1 MNAKILGL
9 VGLALVATSGCSGDL
24 RRASPCFAWAESV
37 CKSAARCGVSTSV
50 SSDPDDCLSN
60 LSQQCNDN
68 YDEERL
74 STVEDCIEGLDDAE
88 CFSAVNTLVGIS
100 CQSVVSYGY
109 RVYNADGTEVPL
121 ATQPVTPPS
130 FFSP

>member
-9 VGLALVATSGCSGDL
+9 FGLALVASSSCSGDL
-24 RRASPCFAWAESV
+24 RRSSPCFAWAESV
-37 CKSAARCGVSTSV
+37 CKSAERCSVYTSV
-50 SSDPDDCLSN
+50 SSDLDDCISN
-60 LSQQCNDN
+60 LSQQCNDD

-74 STVEDCIEGLDDAE
+74 SSVEDCIDGLEGVE
-88 CFSAVNTLVGIS
+88 CPSAVSTLVGIS
-100 CQSVVSYGY
+100 CQSVVTYGY

-121 ATQPVTPPS
+121 ATQPVTPPP